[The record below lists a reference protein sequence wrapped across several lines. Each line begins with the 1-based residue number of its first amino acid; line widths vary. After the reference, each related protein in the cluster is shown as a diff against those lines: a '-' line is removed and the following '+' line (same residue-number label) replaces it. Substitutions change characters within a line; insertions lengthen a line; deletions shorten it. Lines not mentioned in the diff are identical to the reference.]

1 MNLLSFFLGSL
12 LVLKCTSFVPA
23 PGTWSDFHVCKLR
36 SFDKGTALHT
46 SSKPPPSSSAST
58 LLAASTSFT
67 ILSFLNSQSFTYLA
81 GGLGLTAILL
91 NRLAILDLT
100 VSDFQSRLDLIATMA
115 ASALLLN
122 ALTQQEIETK
132 ERDSISLVGYS
143 CTSTLVNPNIDASSK
158 ESESHYQIMFT
169 SLRMNESIYHFVLN
183 YLITH

>member
-1 MNLLSFFLGSL
+1 M
-12 LVLKCTSFVPA
+12 LKCTSFVPA

-143 CTSTLVNPNIDASSK
+143 CTSTLVNPNIDASSR